1 MKYLGSVLI
10 AFLFLLQPSLRAQ
23 DARRFNSDPVIFITE
38 LKEKYSNLKDKKSL
52 EAFESFHNNWL
63 NGKYNPEQQR
73 YLIRMSN
80 KMLEQGMSLTPY
92 FELFY
97 ANYTRS
103 LESSFNKDL
112 LQQWMGIATALVE
125 QTNKEY
131 LDFLTLTESLFKENK
146 LHQQTTRYWQFDST
160 RYDLKMIKGRLAVV
174 FEEALLRGI
183 AVNDTIEIKT
193 KGVCYLTEGIWEGVR
208 GETSLQRSFPGEKA
222 SVSFVNF
229 RIELNDYRYQVD
241 TVLLNFP
248 RYFATPIKGSYKD
261 EVRDFFS
268 EGNKQA
274 SKFPQFTSFDNQL
287 KIKGIV
293 GESSIFTGGFT
304 LLGKTIQT
312 NTVDGKPS
320 FIDIYFKNE
329 KKVTLKSKGF
339 QIRNGVALSKK
350 SEFTMYLDTQGG
362 IFHPSVDVTF
372 NYAQNRLR
380 VNKGEDGLQRGV
392 F

>member
-1 MKYLGSVLI
+1 MRYLSSILI
-10 AFLFLLQPSLRAQ
+10 ALIFFIQNPLQGQ

-52 EAFESFHNNWL
+52 DAFEAFHNNWL

-80 KMLEQGMSLTPY
+80 KMLDQGMSLTPY

-103 LESSFNKDL
+103 LESRFNEDL
-112 LQQWMGIATALVE
+112 LQQWMKIATELVE
-125 QTNKEY
+125 QSNKEY
-131 LDFLTLTESLFKENK
+131 LDFLTLTEALFKENK
-146 LHQQTTRYWQFDST
+146 LHQQSTRYWQFDST
-160 RYDLKMIKGRLAVV
+160 RYDLKIIKGRLAVV
-174 FEEALLRGI
+174 FDEANLKGI

-193 KGVCYLTEGIWEGVR
+193 KGVCYLTEGIWEGLS
-208 GETSLQRSFPGEKA
+208 GETSLQRSFPGEQAK
-222 SVSFVNF
+222 VSFKKF
-229 RIELNDYRYQVD
+229 KIELNDYRYSVD
-241 TVLLNFP
+241 TVFLNFP
-248 RYFATPIKGSYKD
+248 RYFSAPVMGSYKD
-261 EVRDFFS
+261 EVRDFFT

-274 SKFPQFTSFDNQL
+274 SKFPQFTSFENQL

-293 GESSIFTGGFT
+293 GENSIFTGGFT

-320 FIDIYFKNE
+320 YIDIYFKNQ

-339 QIRNGVALSKK
+339 QIRNGIAISKK
-350 SEFTMYLDTQGG
+350 SEFTMYLDSIKG
-362 IFHPSVDVTF
+362 IFHPSVDI
-372 NYAQNRLR
+372 
-380 VNKGEDGLQRGV
+380 
-392 F
+392 